1 MMPEK
6 LDIFDFDGTLFQN
19 PLDTPENRKKFED
32 HTGMPWLISKE
43 MSRELTR
50 KHKKFVGMR
59 KGWYG
64 RPETLEPPLVPVPAP
79 KEMFI
84 ESTCQAFLKSK
95 ADQSSLTLLMTGRHA
110 GIQSNVLRIAQE
122 GGLLL
127 VDRQKSKEGE
137 LFCKN
142 IDPDV
147 VCHFM
152 GQDGPRPK
160 GNKPTETLPWK
171 IWIME
176 QYMKVYPEIK
186 VVEIWEDREEH
197 VKEFKQLDGLLA
209 DKVIVNFIQDAR

>member
-1 MMPEK
+1 
-6 LDIFDFDGTLFQN
+6 
-19 PLDTPENRKKFED
+19 
-32 HTGMPWLISKE
+32 
-43 MSRELTR
+43 
-50 KHKKFVGMR
+50 MR

>member
-1 MMPEK
+1 MPEK